1 MAANEQKSEEE
12 RHAEHRARHRQTK
25 CADNDLAEKLTRQNE
40 SEITDHKRLLERPVS
55 KVIQRYCQCP
65 EQAQPDMVLAIH
77 LEDGA
82 HSGPTLGEALKECKA
97 LIRRL

>member
-40 SEITDHKRLLERPVS
+40 SEITDHMRLRNRASL
-55 KVIQRYCQCP
+55 
-65 EQAQPDMVLAIH
+65 
-77 LEDGA
+77 
-82 HSGPTLGEALKECKA
+82 
-97 LIRRL
+97 